1 MFKSSLAQRIVIAF
15 LVLTLLVAGS
25 FATGIV
31 VTIHLIEDRLLSAD
45 LAGDLDGLLK
55 MDSLEYWHNKPQI
68 NQWFYFSGGPVEFA
82 LPMELQQL
90 PEGFHELSYGD
101 GSYYAMVKNIDG
113 RKYVLLQDQD
123 DFERRE
129 LVIYV
134 VVAVGFL
141 LSLLSAGLL
150 GWVLARRVLAPVIRL
165 ADQVRHADQ
174 LSGCAPSLSQ
184 DYAPDEVGALAKAFD
199 EAFVQLRSALRRE
212 RLFTS
217 DVSHELR
224 TPLMVLAG
232 SCELLEANSSLDERG
247 QRQVQRIARATQEM
261 RDLVETFL
269 HLARDEGG
277 QTALIP
283 KSTLEAVASEQINH
297 WRGPIEAKGLV
308 LVYRADAHSEVRYNT
323 PFLRAVLGNLLRNA
337 WHYTERGAVTCTLM
351 ATGFCV
357 EDTGAGIPEHLRDS
371 LFEPFVRGD
380 ASRGDGLGLGLSLV
394 KRICQHEG
402 WVIRLVPVHPH
413 GCRFEVCL
421 AYRPPLPL
429 SESDLD

>member
-1 MFKSSLAQRIVIAF
+1 MFKSSLAQRIVVAF
-15 LVLTLLVAGS
+15 LLLTLLVAGS

-31 VTIHLIEDRLLSAD
+31 VTIHLIEDRLLSTD

-55 MDSLEYWHNKPQI
+55 MDSLEYWHNKPQM

-82 LPMELQQL
+82 LPMELQHL
-90 PEGFHELSYGD
+90 TEGFHELSYGD
-101 GSYYAMVKNIDG
+101 GSYYAMVKAVDG
-113 RKYVLLQDQD
+113 RKYVLMQDQS

-129 LVIYV
+129 LIIYA

-141 LSLLSAGLL
+141 LSLVSAGLL
-150 GWVLARRVLAPVIRL
+150 GWFLSRRVLAPVIRL
-165 ADQVRHADQ
+165 AEQVRQRDQ
-174 LSGCAPSLSQ
+174 LLAMAPPLSD

-199 EAFVQLRSALRRE
+199 DTLAQLREALQRE

-232 SCELLEANSSLDERG
+232 SCELLEENLALDERG
-247 QRQVQRIARATQEM
+247 RRQVQRIVRATREM

-269 HLARDEGG
+269 QLARDEGG
-277 QTALIP
+277 QTSLAP
-283 KSTLEAVASEQINH
+283 KSTLKDMADDLLIH

-308 LVYRADAHSEVRYNT
+308 LEYQPDVLSEVRYNA
-323 PFLRAVLGNLLRNA
+323 PFLRAVMGNLLRNA
-337 WHYTERGAVTCTLM
+337 WHYTECGRIKLTLTP
-351 ATGFCV
+351 TGFSV
-357 EDTGAGIPEHLRDS
+357 EDSGAGIPDNLRDT

-394 KRICQHEG
+394 KRICLHEG
-402 WVIRLVPVHPH
+402 WVIQLSAVQPH
-413 GCRFEVCL
+413 GCHFEV
-421 AYRPPLPL
+421 RL
-429 SESDLD
+429 SERRPLILPMA